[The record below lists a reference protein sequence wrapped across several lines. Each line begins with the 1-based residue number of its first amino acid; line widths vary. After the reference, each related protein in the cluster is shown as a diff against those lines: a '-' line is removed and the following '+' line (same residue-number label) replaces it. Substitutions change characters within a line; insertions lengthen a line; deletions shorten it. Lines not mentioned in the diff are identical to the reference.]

1 MSSTMDG
8 ISKLGFGIEVN
19 SLSIDNSGLGSAFA
33 NAFDNANAFLF
44 GRHFDPIWKL
54 KRYFNI
60 GSEVA
65 IKKSIKIVDDF
76 VYKAIQSRRYQ
87 ISLQTNTVR

>member
-1 MSSTMDG
+1 MRSTMDG

-19 SLSIDNSGLGSAFA
+19 SLSIDNSGPGSAFA

-44 GRHFDPIWKL
+44 RRHFDPIWKL

-76 VYKAIQSRRYQ
+76 VYKAIQSRRYE
-87 ISLQTNTVR
+87 ISLLTNTVR

>member
-19 SLSIDNSGLGSAFA
+19 SLSIDNSGPGSSFA

-60 GSEVA
+60 GLEVVVKKN
-65 IKKSIKIVDDF
+65 IKFVDDF
-76 VYKAIQSRRYQ
+76 VYKVIQSRRDE

>member
-1 MSSTMDG
+1 MRSTMDG
-8 ISKLGFGIEVN
+8 ISKLGFGIEIN
-19 SLSIDNSGLGSAFA
+19 SLSIDNSGPGSAFA

-44 GRHFDPIWKL
+44 RRHFDPIWKL

-60 GSEVA
+60 GSDVA

-76 VYKAIQSRRYQ
+76 VYKAIQSRRYE